1 MIETK
6 SDTQENINEKPLLE
20 WLKKAVTILNQDY
33 WKILFDLRAVDIGK
47 YYWLDLY
54 ESVHKRWEPED
65 WIKQFKNLEEILENW
80 KFNKEYFI
88 DLVFPETERLE
99 KYRWQTVKC
108 KVFLKKFR

>member
-1 MIETK
+1 M
-6 SDTQENINEKPLLE
+6 ENLE
-20 WLKKAVTILNQDY
+20 QSR
-33 WKILFDLRAVDIGK
+33 KILFDLRAVDIGK

-54 ESVHKRWEPED
+54 EWVHKRWEPEE
-65 WIKQFKNLEEILENW
+65 WIKKFKNLEEILDNW

-88 DLVFPETERLE
+88 DLTFPETERLE